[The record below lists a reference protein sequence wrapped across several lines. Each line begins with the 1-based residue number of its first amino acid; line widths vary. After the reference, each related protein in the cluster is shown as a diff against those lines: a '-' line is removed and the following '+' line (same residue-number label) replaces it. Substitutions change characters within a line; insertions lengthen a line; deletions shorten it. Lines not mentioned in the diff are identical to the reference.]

1 MSGKQERTTSESLKF
16 ASLIYRILKSCK
28 TISLRKNCIG
38 KGIRFDRS
46 FVLPQIPLKR
56 KC

>member
-16 ASLIYRILKSCK
+16 ATLIYRILKSCK

-38 KGIRFDRS
+38 KAIRFDRS